1 MQNFDYMT
9 PTRLVFGR
17 DVVSEKLVG
26 AMQPLGKRVLLT
38 YGGGSIKRMGLYD
51 LVKNL
56 LRDFEIFELGGIE
69 PNPKYDPSVLEGVR
83 ICKEQNIDVILAMGG
98 GSVLDCSKAI
108 AAGACYDG
116 DPWDLI
122 SYKVKALAAL
132 PIVDIITLAATG
144 SEYDCGGVITNT
156 AINDKRGYMDP
167 LLFPVASFMDPTYTF
182 SVPARHTA
190 AGTADAINH
199 MLEQYFCAQPN
210 DVSDGFIET
219 LIRTLMKWVH
229 VAMKE
234 PDNYEARAE
243 LMYACTFGC
252 NGILAM
258 GTGGSGWPMHAI
270 EHALSAY
277 YDITH
282 GVGLAIITP
291 RWMQH
296 ILDNHNENDNHDNV
310 LERFVKFGRNIYGI
324 TEGSDREIAG
334 QVIDRTYRF
343 FESIGIPMHLREVG
357 IDESRID
364 EMAHHVTVNDNL
376 ERCPFV
382 PLSEQDIKEILVAS
396 L

>member
-1 MQNFDYMT
+1 MVNFDYWT
-9 PTRLVFGR
+9 PTRLVFGKG
-17 DVVSEKLVG
+17 VVSEKLVE

-51 LVKNL
+51 LVKRL
-56 LRDFEIFELGGIE
+56 LADFEIFELGGIE
-69 PNPKYDPSVLEGVR
+69 PNPKYDPSVLDGVR
-83 ICKEQNIDVILAMGG
+83 ICKEKQIDVILAVGG

-122 SYKVKALAAL
+122 SYKAKAQRAL

-156 AINDKRGYMDP
+156 AINDKRGYIDT
-167 LLFPVASFMDPTYTF
+167 LLYPVVSFMDPTYTF
-182 SVPARHTA
+182 TVPAKHTA
-190 AGTADAINH
+190 AGTVDAINH
-199 MLEQYFCAQPN
+199 MLEQYFCSQPN
-210 DVSDGFIET
+210 DVSDGFLET
-219 LIRTLMKWVH
+219 LIKTLMKWAP
-229 VAMKE
+229 VAMRE

-252 NGILAM
+252 NGILAK

-291 RWMQH
+291 RWMRH
-296 ILDNHNENDNHDNV
+296 ILSDQTM
-310 LERFVKFGRNIYGI
+310 ERFVKYGRNIFGI
-324 TEGSDREIAG
+324 TEGTDREIAE
-334 QVIDRTYRF
+334 QAIDRTYRF
-343 FESIGIPMHLREVG
+343 FESIDIPMHLREVG
-357 IDESRID
+357 IDESRVG
-364 EMAHHVTVNDNL
+364 EMAHHVASIDHL
-376 ERCPFV
+376 ENCPFV
-382 PLSEQDIKEILVAS
+382 PLSEQDIADIITAS

>member
-1 MQNFDYMT
+1 MVNFDYWT
-9 PTRLVFGR
+9 PTRLVFGK
-17 DVVSEKLVG
+17 DVVREKLVE
-26 AMQPLGKRVLLT
+26 AMRPLGKRVLLT

-51 LVKNL
+51 LVREL
-56 LRDFEIFELGGIE
+56 LADFEIFELGGIE
-69 PNPKYDPSVLEGVR
+69 PNPKYDPSVLDGVK
-83 ICKEQNIDVILAMGG
+83 ICKEQNIDVILAVGG

-108 AAGACYDG
+108 AAGAYYDG

-122 SYKVKALAAL
+122 SYKAKAQRAL
-132 PIVDIITLAATG
+132 PIIDIITLAATG

-156 AINDKRGYMDP
+156 AINDKRGYMDA
-167 LLFPVASFMDPTYTF
+167 LLYPVVSFMDPTYTF
-182 SVPARHTA
+182 TVPAKHTA

-210 DVSDGFIET
+210 DVSDGFLET
-219 LIRTLMKWVH
+219 LIRTLMKWAP
-229 VAMKE
+229 VAMRE

-291 RWMQH
+291 RWMRH
-296 ILDNHNENDNHDNV
+296 ILSEQTM
-310 LERFVKFGRNIYGI
+310 ERFVKFGRNIFGI
-324 TEGSDREIAG
+324 TSGTDREIASEA
-334 QVIDRTYRF
+334 IDRTYKF
-343 FESIGIPMHLREVG
+343 FESIDIPMHLSEVG
-357 IDESRID
+357 IDESRVQ
-364 EMAHHVTVNDNL
+364 EMAHHVASIDHL
-376 ERCPFV
+376 ENCPFV
-382 PLSEQDIKEILVAS
+382 PLDEKDIAEIITAS